1 MFPTIYV
8 CDLGGILN
16 PQQAKCQLEDLLKQT
31 AKLQP
36 LTFWFAGSAAEP
48 RICISNKHLGETGTV
63 HPGTTLWEPLL

>member
-1 MFPTIYV
+1 MFPPKYL

-36 LTFWFAGSAAEP
+36 PTFWFAGSTAEP
-48 RICISNKHLGETGTV
+48 RICISNKHPGETDAAY
-63 HPGTTLWEPLL
+63 PGTTLWQPLL